1 MNYLKLSEVAE
12 RQHVLVTGVVL
23 DENNIEGKEL
33 DITSNTKINTEGT
46 ENNLL
51 EEDDALSTDSVI
63 ELISDEM
70 KDENF
75 TKNVSS
81 VIETL
86 RKELGNKSKTAIKHF
101 CAYICFRL
109 ETREGVNYVP
119 TNSKDKVNELNN
131 MKTYKKWFLNKVGL
145 SQTNYDMMMD
155 KGNSW
160 HWRSHVKET
169 YAEKTTQTI
178 LGIMDMFPKWLAD
191 VNKRKKGKQTPSGD
205 TEVDD
210 KNTENQVQK
219 NKD

>member
-1 MNYLKLSEVAE
+1 M
-12 RQHVLVTGVVL
+12 
-23 DENNIEGKEL
+23 
-33 DITSNTKINTEGT
+33 
-46 ENNLL
+46 
-51 EEDDALSTDSVI
+51 
-63 ELISDEM
+63 
-70 KDENF
+70 
-75 TKNVSS
+75 
-81 VIETL
+81 
-86 RKELGNKSKTAIKHF
+86 
-101 CAYICFRL
+101 
-109 ETREGVNYVP
+109 
-119 TNSKDKVNELNN
+119 
-131 MKTYKKWFLNKVGL
+131 GL

-210 KNTENQVQK
+210 KNTENLVQK